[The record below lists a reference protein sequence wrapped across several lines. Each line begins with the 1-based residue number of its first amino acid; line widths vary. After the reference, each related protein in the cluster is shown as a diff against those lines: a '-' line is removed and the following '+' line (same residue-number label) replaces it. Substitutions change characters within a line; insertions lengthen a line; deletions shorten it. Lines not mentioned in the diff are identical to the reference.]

1 VAVIFVAGSTVNELE
16 LMFEVS
22 VVFVFAEEVGLTVTE
37 LAEEDKFVEI
47 TEEEELE
54 ADELDVL
61 VLVELLRRVA
71 R

>member
-1 VAVIFVAGSTVNELE
+1 MAVIFVAGSTVNELE

>member
-1 VAVIFVAGSTVNELE
+1 
-16 LMFEVS
+16 MFEVS